1 MKRVITKRLLYREM
15 ATNHLFYGGEEYD
28 GRLTN
33 KNILD
38 SIYEIGKHEWCPHCL
53 SLYQKNNKGDLV
65 YQIYV
70 EQFEYAEK
78 SWYNLLADNIKRILR
93 I

>member
-1 MKRVITKRLLYREM
+1 MKRIITKRLLYRNM
-15 ATNHLFYGGEEYD
+15 ATNELFYGGEEYD
-28 GRLTN
+28 GHLTDYD
-33 KNILD
+33 ILNN
-38 SIYEIGKHEWCPHCL
+38 IYEPDKYEWCFHCV
-53 SLYQKNNKGDLV
+53 SLYQKNQNGDLV

-70 EQFEYAEK
+70 EQFEYAVK

>member
-1 MKRVITKRLLYREM
+1 MKRIITKRLLYRNM
-15 ATNHLFYGGEEYD
+15 NTNEIFYGAEEYD
-28 GRLTN
+28 GHLSN
-33 KNILD
+33 HNILG
-38 SIYEIGKHEWCPHCL
+38 SIYEVGKHEWCPYTL
-53 SLYQKNNKGDLV
+53 SLYQKNQNGELV

-70 EQFEYAEK
+70 EQFEYAVK